1 MVLALAAL
9 LLLSLTLAGFI
20 FLGLFPA
27 VGVFPFLVGLAL
39 ALAALLLLSLTLA
52 GFIFLGL
59 FPAVGFVS
67 FVFVILFVAVAALGL
82 FQLACAVFV
91 LFG

>member
-1 MVLALAAL
+1 ML
-9 LLLSLTLAGFI
+9 LLCLPLAGLV

-27 VGVFPFLVGLAL
+27 VGVFTFLVDLVL
-39 ALAALLLLSLTLA
+39 ALAALLLLCLTLA